1 MALDRYIRDD
11 DGFRKYLELIEST
24 PTQKRAALL
33 ESARA
38 ENPVFAAEAE
48 KYLIT
53 FEKICLL
60 SDLELTEVLGSIKPE
75 FLAIGIASTEDAGIK
90 AKLLGMIPRDLSP
103 QVGRLLKENPTPKPY
118 DVGGARLKWI
128 QAARAL
134 EKAGKLK
141 SIHVPQFGYGFFRK
155 QR

>member
-11 DGFRKYLELIEST
+11 DGFRKYLELLEGT
-24 PTQKRAALL
+24 PTQKRQALL
-33 ESARA
+33 ENARA

-53 FEKICLL
+53 FEKICRLPE
-60 SDLELTEVLGSIKPE
+60 LELTEVLGSLKPE
-75 FLAIGIASTEDAGIK
+75 HLAVGIASAEDAGLK
-90 AKLLGMIPRDLSP
+90 EKLVTMVPRDLAP
-103 QVGRLLKENPTPKPY
+103 AVGRLLKENPTPKPY

-128 QAARAL
+128 LAARGL
-134 EKAGKLK
+134 EKSGKLK
-141 SIHVPQFGYGFFRK
+141 SIHVPQFGFGFFRK